1 MNSKMET
8 VLRYVV
14 MESWYK
20 INSFVMI
27 MIHIILM
34 DAQITVKFNNIL
46 IVRMPLTHH
55 KPSLIISHHPT
66 QRLRSVALLLL
77 VFNINILSNQRA
89 KIVFSHISL
98 LNLN

>member
-27 MIHIILM
+27 MIHIILT
-34 DAQITVKFNNIL
+34 DAQMTVKLNNIL
-46 IVRMPLTHH
+46 IAQMPRTHL

-66 QRLRSVALLLL
+66 QHLRN
-77 VFNINILSNQRA
+77 VF
-89 KIVFSHISL
+89 
-98 LNLN
+98 